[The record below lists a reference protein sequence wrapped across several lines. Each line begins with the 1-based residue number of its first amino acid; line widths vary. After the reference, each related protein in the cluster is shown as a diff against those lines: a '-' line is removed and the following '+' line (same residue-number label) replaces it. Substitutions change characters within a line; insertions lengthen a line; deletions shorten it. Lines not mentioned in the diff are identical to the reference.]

1 MESPLTTNQ
10 RKDVAPKPLDF
21 DIYHLK
27 SVREKVDPKPLKTE
41 DMFEFGDNP
50 PPPKPNVK
58 EPPKY
63 KTRFQKLLEERK
75 VPGGEPP
82 KLHKY

>member
-1 MESPLTTNQ
+1 
-10 RKDVAPKPLDF
+10 
-21 DIYHLK
+21 
-27 SVREKVDPKPLKTE
+27 
-41 DMFEFGDNP
+41 MFEFGDNP